1 MNKAGCILIN
11 KELKK
16 IGLVYRKKI
25 NDYSFPKGHLEENET
40 LSECAVRE
48 TTEETGRDCKLI
60 SDKEIGVIEYTNYEG
75 QIKTYMFLAL
85 DKGKT
90 NKKIAEKDKEELV
103 WVNYNEV
110 ASKLSYQNLKD
121 FWNKV
126 KEKVEKI

>member
-110 ASKLSYQNLKD
+110 ESKLSYQNIKD

>member
-16 IGLVYRKKI
+16 IGLVYRKKW
-25 NDYSFPKGHLEENET
+25 NDNSFPKGHWEENET
-40 LSECAVRE
+40 LSDCAVRE

-110 ASKLSYQNLKD
+110 KSKLSYQNLKD

>member
-11 KELKK
+11 KKLKK
-16 IGLVYRKKI
+16 IGLVYRKKL

-90 NKKIAEKDKEELV
+90 NKKIAEKDKEEVV

-110 ASKLSYQNLKD
+110 ESKLSYQNLKD

>member
-16 IGLVYRKKI
+16 IGLVYRKKT
-25 NDYSFPKGHLEENET
+25 NDFSFPKGHLEENET

-110 ASKLSYQNLKD
+110 ESKLSYQNLKD